1 MALMCTP
8 NTRTV
13 TFRGL
18 AANREKKSMWKR
30 IYCYQYAHWE
40 TAKGEGMQCVG
51 IAQRRRGMVLGVL
64 MVVALMCAMA
74 VPSLALADEAPYD
87 DEVLNGVGSDSE
99 VPSGNLIVGQSTIVD
114 VNDEEDYLEPMAD
127 APSVVVMGTLHQAEA
142 KKLLDLVNEGRPTAK
157 LTWDQGLERAAIQR
171 AAETSLYLDASRPGG
186 SNFST
191 LCKTG
196 TKQAQNFAAGSV
208 SPKELND
215 AFKGSATD
223 NANMT
228 DTQFVAMGAA
238 CFEGADGTLYWVELF
253 SDQLS
258 GETCNLDGAYETKV
272 LVNETMGLEFA
283 PSNVDGDTLV
293 LKAGETKQVEI
304 TATCSNPASAG
315 DVTIKPES
323 LTWSSD
329 STGVATVVNGFV
341 SAVAPTTCNVI
352 VKPLNG
358 SFSALSIPVSVTAD
372 IANATVSEIAD
383 QAYTG
388 AAVTPKP
395 TVTLAGKTLVLD
407 KDYTLSYENNV
418 ARGKSTV
425 TITGKG
431 NYAGS
436 TTRSFNIVGPGVS
449 YATHVQTIGWQQF
462 VYDGAVAGTEG
473 QSKRLEGIK
482 IKLDNPD
489 YSGSIEYRTHVQTY
503 GWEASYHK
511 DGEMSGTEGES
522 KRLEAIQIRLSG
534 DMAEHYDVWYRV
546 HAQTFGWMGW
556 AKNDEQAG
564 TAGYSKRLEGIQIM
578 VLPKGSAAPGSTQN
592 AFRRTM
598 VGYRTLVQTFGWQE

>member
-1 MALMCTP
+1 MQM
-8 NTRTV
+8 
-13 TFRGL
+13 
-18 AANREKKSMWKR
+18 R
-30 IYCYQYAHWE
+30 IYCYMYVLCGV
-40 TAKGEGMQCVG
+40 AKGEGMQCVG
-51 IAQRRRGMVLGVL
+51 VARRRWGMALGIL
-64 MVVALMCAMA
+64 MAIVLMCAMA
-74 VPSLALADEAPYD
+74 VPSLALAVEASFGDEIA
-87 DEVLNGVGSDSE
+87 NGAEGASDG
-99 VPSGNLIVGQSTIVD
+99 PSGNLIIGQSTAVE
-114 VNDEEDYLEPMAD
+114 VNSGEDYLEPMTD
-127 APSVVVMGTLHQAEA
+127 APSVVVMGTLNQAEA
-142 KKLLDLVNEGRPTAK
+142 KTLLDLVNQGRPTAK

-196 TKQAQNFAAGSV
+196 TKQAQSFAAGSV
-208 SPKELND
+208 SAKELND
-215 AFKGSATD
+215 VFKSSATD
-223 NANMT
+223 NANMM
-228 DTQFVAMGAA
+228 DPQFVAMGAA

-315 DVTIKPES
+315 DVSIKPES

-329 STGVATVVNGFV
+329 NTGVATVANGFV
-341 SAVAPTTCNVI
+341 SAIAPTTCNVN

-358 SFSALSIPVSVTAD
+358 NFSTLSIPVSVSAD
-372 IANATVSEIAD
+372 IANATVAEIAD

-388 AAVTPKP
+388 TAVTPKP

-418 ARGKSTV
+418 ARGKAVV

-436 TTRSFNIVGPGVS
+436 TARDFNIVGPGVA
-449 YATHVQTIGWQQF
+449 YATHVQTFGWQQF
-462 VYDGAVAGTEG
+462 AYDGAVAGTEG

-482 IKLDNPD
+482 IKLDNTD

-503 GWEASYHK
+503 GWEESYHK
-511 DGEMSGTEGES
+511 DGETSGTEGQS

-564 TAGYSKRLEGIQIM
+564 TAGYSKRLEGIEIQ
-578 VLPKGSAAPGSTQN
+578 VLPKDAPVPGDTDG
-592 AFRRTM
+592 AFRE
-598 VGYRTLVQTFGWQE
+598 Q